1 MAFEDKLNKH
11 NSHSVV
17 ILPRF
22 HKYKER
28 LIPGLYCEDCAS
40 LIKWLKPA
48 HAKEL
53 IEMGVPKL
61 EPSRADVESLLQ
73 FLQIPLEN
81 LDKEFWDDNF
91 INKPNSS
98 YTIRPSNEPMVQW
111 QPKDLGI

>member
-22 HKYKER
+22 HKGKER
-28 LIPGLYCEDCAS
+28 LIPGLYCEDCAC

-53 IEMGVPKL
+53 IEIGVPKL
-61 EPSRADVESLLQ
+61 EPIRADQDALKQL
-73 FLQIPLEN
+73 
-81 LDKEFWDDNF
+81 NF
-91 INKPNSS
+91 IN
-98 YTIRPSNEPMVQW
+98 T
-111 QPKDLGI
+111 